1 MNIIDYIWRWINL
14 MMKLSFLIEDD
25 ILYEFDV
32 Y

>member
-14 MMKLSFLIEDD
+14 MMKLNFLIVDD
-25 ILYEFDV
+25 IMYESDG